1 MSGSSIPGP
10 EVLFAG
16 GYSLL
21 LLIVAVALELA
32 ARRTHRYVRMSRS
45 VGFRYIQHIDAW
57 VCSQG
62 RYLWLLGRDH
72 NRNVATYRADPLECK
87 RCPVKARCTDSDGG
101 RELISFESRWPRS
114 EIGRFQRG
122 ISLSLVVLALFIAV
136 LELARHHAA
145 GEAAYLSA
153 VIAPGFALGSR
164 ILHQFITSKEEQ
176 L

>member
-1 MSGSSIPGP
+1 MPG
-10 EVLFAG
+10 E
-16 GYSLL
+16 S
-21 LLIVAVALELA
+21 ALYRLRRWTRTDLVRKPLA
-32 ARRTHRYVRMSRS
+32 A
-45 VGFRYIQHIDAW
+45 FR
-57 VCSQG
+57 
-62 RYLWLLGRDH
+62 
-72 NRNVATYRADPLECK
+72 NRALPT
-87 RCPVKARCTDSDGG
+87 
-101 RELISFESRWPRS
+101 
-114 EIGRFQRG
+114 G

>member
-1 MSGSSIPGP
+1 MSGSSFPGP

-21 LLIVAVALELA
+21 LLIISVTLELA
-32 ARRTHRYVRMSRS
+32 ARRTHRYVRMSRL
-45 VGFRYIQHIDAW
+45 VGFRYLQQIDAW

-62 RYLWLLGRDH
+62 RHLWLLGRDH
-72 NRNVATYRADPLECK
+72 NRNVATYRADPLDCNQ
-87 RCPVKARCTDSDGG
+87 CPVKARCTDSDGG
-101 RELISFESRWPRS
+101 RELISFETRWPHS

-122 ISLSLVVLALFIAV
+122 ISLSLIVLALFIAV

-145 GEAAYLSA
+145 GDAAFLSA
-153 VIAPGFALGSR
+153 VIVPGFALGSR
-164 ILHQFITSKEEQ
+164 VLQQFITSKEEQ